1 MYVVYLVYSMVLLV
15 GIVFCFFFSF
25 FLLGR
30 FVGRWREREI
40 ELGRRFVL
48 LVQFLYRGRWKL

>member
-15 GIVFCFFFSF
+15 GIVFCFLFF

-30 FVGRWREREI
+30 FVGEVERERT
-40 ELGRRFVL
+40 R
-48 LVQFLYRGRWKL
+48 